1 VTLERYRVY
10 LDESGDHVLHDGR
23 VMEEAGHRYLGLI
36 GCIFAM
42 EDYRRFHLALESL
55 KQEHFPHDPDSPVI
69 LHRTDMVNCRGPF
82 ATLRDEAAR
91 AAFEAAFLALC
102 AGADYRVV
110 GVVIDKVALKQ
121 EYPAPFHP
129 YHMALD
135 FMLQRY
141 CGYLNHLNR
150 SGDVMAESR
159 GGQEDTILKNAYT
172 HIYTHGDMHHQS
184 EFYKRALTSKEL
196 KVKPKTANISG
207 LQLADLLAYPVRQ
220 EILLEHGK
228 IEDPGEVFGKRVCA
242 TLAGKYNRHL
252 YNGQVAGYGKVLF
265 PK

>member
-1 VTLERYRVY
+1 LKLESYRIY
-10 LDESGDHVLHDGR
+10 LDESGDHVLHDDL
-23 VMEEAGHRYLGLI
+23 VMQQAGHRYLGLT
-36 GCIFAM
+36 GCVLTM
-42 EDYRRFHLALESL
+42 DNYRRFHIVFEGL
-55 KQEHFPHDPDSPVI
+55 KQKHFPHNPDEPVV
-69 LHRTDMVNCRGPF
+69 LHRTDLINCRGPF
-82 ATLRDEAAR
+82 ACLRDPTAR
-91 AAFEAAFLALC
+91 AAFESDLIELLSATDIL
-102 AGADYRVV
+102 VV
-110 GVVIDKVALKQ
+110 GVVIDKSALRR
-121 EYPAPFHP
+121 EYPNPFHP

-141 CGYLNHLNR
+141 CGYLNHFNR

-159 GGQEDTILKNAYT
+159 GGHEDMILKNAYS
-172 HIYTHGDMHHQS
+172 HIYAHGDMHHQS

-228 IEDPGEVFGKRVCA
+228 IEDPGEVFGKRVCG

-252 YNGQVAGYGKVLF
+252 SSGQVAGYGKVLF